1 MKISYKHLVKHIFS
15 KPSKEEI
22 SDKLFQLGHEHEIE
36 NQIYDIE
43 ITPNRGDCLSLNGV
57 LRDLSVFYDIDL
69 NKDKYDGDI
78 KDLTINFENNA
89 KNDCPFISFLKVDI
103 DSKILPYSGDLDN
116 YFKDLKINKNNLFT
130 DISNYISY
138 ETGQPTHCYD
148 AQKIGNTLTLEY
160 IDGEEKFE
168 TLMDKN
174 IQLSGKNLVFKKN
187 GEIINLAGI
196 MGGKSTA
203 CSEKTRSVIVECAY
217 FNPESIIGKSVKYD
231 LNSDAAYKFERGV
244 DPLGHELALRRFIQ
258 ILSEHSN
265 IINIEWDIQDIQ
277 TYKSIKIEFN
287 KEIINKIIG
296 QDISKNDCINYLIK
310 LGFKIDDDFITAP
323 SHRSDISSIND
334 IAEEIARVIG
344 YDNINR
350 KKIKI
355 KKKKFNNI
363 NHESKIRS
371 FLVEEGFFEVINNP
385 FVSDKSSESIIL
397 DNPLDT
403 NKKYLRTN
411 LKKSLINNLL
421 YNERRQNESIKLFE
435 FSEVYSQNEHN
446 IDSKKMLGVIGS
458 GRVGKNYI
466 DFSKKIDTTYFKT
479 LFSKLF
485 SLDEIEIEQISRQNL
500 DTKIKNQIV
509 YFEINLNE
517 LITDL
522 NMNDDLS
529 IEDKVFV
536 KYSPISEFPKI
547 VRDLSFSLDKYKNVE
562 DLQNLFL
569 KFSDKNLKDIFIFDF
584 FDNPSNGDIKI
595 GFRFTFQSTEKTL
608 TEIDVNIIMDKIINQ
623 SISISGVN
631 IPGLKQ

>member
-69 NKDKYDGDI
+69 NKDIYDGDI

-148 AQKIGNTLTLEY
+148 AQKIGNSFTLEY

-458 GRVGKNYI
+458 GRIGKNYI

-517 LITDL
+517 LIT
-522 NMNDDLS
+522 
-529 IEDKVFV
+529 IQ
-536 KYSPISEFPKI
+536 
-547 VRDLSFSLDKYKNVE
+547 R
-562 DLQNLFL
+562 
-569 KFSDKNLKDIFIFDF
+569 
-584 FDNPSNGDIKI
+584 
-595 GFRFTFQSTEKTL
+595 
-608 TEIDVNIIMDKIINQ
+608 
-623 SISISGVN
+623 
-631 IPGLKQ
+631 

>member
-69 NKDKYDGDI
+69 NKDIYDGDI

-148 AQKIGNTLTLEY
+148 AQKIGNSFTLEY

-458 GRVGKNYI
+458 GRIGKNYI

-522 NMNDDLS
+522 NMNDDIS

-562 DLQNLFL
+562 DLQNLFS

>member
-148 AQKIGNTLTLEY
+148 AQKIGNSFTLEY

-323 SHRSDISSIND
+323 SHRNDISSIND

>member
-148 AQKIGNTLTLEY
+148 AQKIGNSFTLEY

-323 SHRSDISSIND
+323 SHRNDISSIND

-522 NMNDDLS
+522 NMNNDLS

>member
-130 DISNYISY
+130 DILNYISY

-323 SHRSDISSIND
+323 SHRNDISSIND

-522 NMNDDLS
+522 NMNNDLS